1 MSVNATVSTIPSSY
15 ILDMSVRG
23 DRNRSISDS
32 GRDWPVGAGND
43 GRPGQGERGQAAFSL
58 LRIPTKPA
66 GYPGVESASHSNL
79 IAATVPSS
87 SRPGGVVS
95 SGRF

>member
-1 MSVNATVSTIPSSY
+1 MTPDQVHYGQTDEVHAARQRILNQAFHANPNRFVNK
-15 ILDMSVRG
+15 
-23 DRNRSISDS
+23 
-32 GRDWPVGAGND
+32 
-43 GRPGQGERGQAAFSL
+43 